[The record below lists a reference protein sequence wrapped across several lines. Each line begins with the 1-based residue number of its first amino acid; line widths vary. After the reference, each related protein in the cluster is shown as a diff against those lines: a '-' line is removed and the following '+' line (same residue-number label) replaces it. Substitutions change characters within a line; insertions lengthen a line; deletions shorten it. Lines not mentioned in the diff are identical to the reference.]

1 VLSGLNGAKHDPAM
15 FGRSS
20 GDCDGIDVVAGQQLV
35 KIIEEFRLGG
45 FGGCSSAGGIVIPDG
60 DEISVWVLA
69 CSRGVLGG
77 MYVPESENGYLDRIG
92 HERSFPR
99 ALTGGLTGTRAS
111 TVAVPADNLLA
122 AIREVSE

>member
-1 VLSGLNGAKHDPAM
+1 
-15 FGRSS
+15 
-20 GDCDGIDVVAGQQLV
+20 
-35 KIIEEFRLGG
+35 
-45 FGGCSSAGGIVIPDG
+45 
-60 DEISVWVLA
+60 VLA

>member
-1 VLSGLNGAKHDPAM
+1 M